1 MSGERRRLALRG
13 ALALLLLV
21 ALQLRAAEPQ
31 APAFELRD
39 RILTVSALPAILG
52 RPEIRP
58 HLTTG
63 LTTTLLVQ
71 VRAVD
76 GAGHHARGGARIDVR
91 YELWD
96 EVFLVTAMGVDGRAH
111 RESLPSFERLLAW
124 WAALNLPAVATDS
137 LVAHGPW
144 RIEARLSALPF
155 SQSEQRDT
163 QRWLTDSIER
173 RSDTPPSPS
182 GTPGAAGRAEPLTG
196 ALDAL
201 IATSIKRQQLVD
213 YDWTVVFQPER
224 RR

>member
-1 MSGERRRLALRG
+1 MTAVRRRLALRC
-13 ALALLLLV
+13 AWAALLLV
-21 ALQLRAAEPQ
+21 ALELRAAEPQ
-31 APAFELRD
+31 PPVFELRE
-39 RILTVSALPAILG
+39 RFLAVSALPPLLG

-58 HLTTG
+58 HLSTG
-63 LTTTLLVQ
+63 LTTTLLLE

-96 EVFLVTAMGVDGRAH
+96 EVFLVSAMGVDGRAH
-111 RESLPSFERLLAW
+111 RESLPSFDRLLAW
-124 WAALNLPAVATDS
+124 WGALALPAVAVDP
-137 LVAHGPW
+137 LVPRGPW
-144 RIEARLSALPF
+144 KVEVRLSALPF

-173 RSDTPPSPS
+173 RGDNPPPPGSPS
-182 GTPGAAGRAEPLTG
+182 GAGRSEPLIG

-201 IATSIKRQQLVD
+201 IATSIKRRQLVD